1 MSSLTFIQRRVS
13 PGTDVGDALFDR
25 VRRQIQMT
33 HRSRISVGRNITIVT
48 ATRLCAPFLA
58 LALLTA
64 CAALQP
70 THTPPTQPAP
80 APAPAP
86 ANLAPYL
93 DTLAKMAPGDAARQ
107 TAELDATLA
116 AAQQSPTAS
125 NTLRYALALGSA
137 GRPDS
142 NPVEAKR
149 LIADLLAGPNDL
161 KPEERELANAY
172 LREFD
177 SRVALYAELARQ
189 REESEQKLKSS
200 DTSAARKA
208 EALAAENARLKKQLT
223 DAERKLEAVAEMER
237 SLLEQAQQAPAETPP
252 RP

>member
-1 MSSLTFIQRRVS
+1 MISTFQRFLGPS
-13 PGTDVGDALFDR
+13 A
-25 VRRQIQMT
+25 
-33 HRSRISVGRNITIVT
+33 SR
-48 ATRLCAPFLA
+48 A
-58 LALLTA
+58 LALLPLALLAA

-70 THTPPTQPAP
+70 QHTPPAPPA
-80 APAPAP
+80 AVAATPAP

-107 TAELDATLA
+107 QAELASTLA
-116 AAQQSPTAS
+116 AAQDSPSAS
-125 NTLRYALALGSA
+125 NTLRYALALGCA

-149 LIADLLAGPNDL
+149 LLAELLAGPNEL
-161 KPEERELANAY
+161 TPEELDLAKAY

-177 SRVALYAELARQ
+177 ARVALYAEIARQ

-200 DTSAARKA
+200 DSSAVRRADT
-208 EALAAENARLKKQLT
+208 LAAENARLKKQLNE
-223 DAERKLEAVAEMER
+223 AERKLEAVEEMER
-237 SLLEQAQQAPAETPP
+237 SLLEQAQEAPADAPP